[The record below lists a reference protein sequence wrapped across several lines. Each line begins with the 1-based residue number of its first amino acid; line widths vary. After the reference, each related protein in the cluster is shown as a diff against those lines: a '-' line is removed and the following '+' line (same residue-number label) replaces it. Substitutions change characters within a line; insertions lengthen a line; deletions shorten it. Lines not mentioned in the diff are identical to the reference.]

1 VTATDLP
8 LALDHWRELADRLAG
23 RRRALFLDYDGTL
36 SPIAA
41 RPELAT
47 LPPAARDVLRSLAA
61 RAPLAVLSG
70 RGRADVAALVDLPAI
85 TYAGSHGFD
94 IAGPPPAAG
103 QPPLRHEVGPDLPAR
118 MERIAATLRDQLAVI
133 PGALVESKRFSVAV
147 HYRLVDDRDVPR
159 LETAVDSAVACAGDA
174 NADGDR
180 DSTADGTTR
189 LRKAAGKKVFEI
201 RPDVDW
207 DKGKA
212 LLWLLA
218 RWGLDRP
225 DVVPIYI
232 GDDVTDEDAFAALAG
247 RGIGIL
253 VAETPRPTAASYRL
267 RDPAET
273 LELLRRLD
281 ALG

>member
-1 VTATDLP
+1 MTATDLP

-118 MERIAATLRDQLAVI
+118 MERIAATLRDQLAGISGV
-133 PGALVESKRFSVAV
+133 LVECKRFSVAV
-147 HYRLVDDRDVPR
+147 HYRLVNDRDVPR
-159 LETAVDSAVACAGDA
+159 LEATVDGAVACAGD
-174 NADGDR
+174 DGDG
-180 DSTADGTTR
+180 DGTAR

-201 RPDVDW
+201 RPDTAW